1 MNRLIPN
8 PQNNAKV
15 YNYDTSTSIEH
26 CLITSPRHTTLRQ
39 GYAQLH
45 YRSVTQCSLEAAQCG
60 IAKYGGGTL
69 NPA

>member
-1 MNRLIPN
+1 MNRLITN

-26 CLITSPRHTTLRQ
+26 CLITSPPLRQ

-45 YRSVTQCSLEAAQCG
+45 YRPVTQCSLKAAQCG